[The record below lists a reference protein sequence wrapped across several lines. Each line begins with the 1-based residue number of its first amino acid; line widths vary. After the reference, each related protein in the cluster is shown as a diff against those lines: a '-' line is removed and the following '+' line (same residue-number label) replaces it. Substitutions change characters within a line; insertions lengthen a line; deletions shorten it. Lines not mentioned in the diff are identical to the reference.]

1 MVAQDPRFSEE
12 DQQVL
17 RRFGVEVVERP
28 GAGTFVTARCF
39 LYAPFLEQA
48 VLLGEVLRG
57 KDPGIYLGV
66 GPESMRGW
74 VERLD
79 CVGDYAELV
88 EEFGRGR
95 VVTDLPGDFEF
106 GGAVF
111 EGLSVCWRLVEDEDE
126 EG

>member
-1 MVAQDPRFSEE
+1 MVAQDPRFSET
-12 DQQVL
+12 DRRVL
-17 RRFGVEVVERP
+17 GRFGVEVVERP
-28 GAGTFVTARCF
+28 GAGEFVTASCF

-57 KDPGIYLGV
+57 RDPGIYLGL
-66 GPESMRGW
+66 GPGSMRWW

-79 CVGDYAELV
+79 CVDDYEELV

-106 GGAVF
+106 GGTVF

>member
-1 MVAQDPRFSEE
+1 MVAQDPRFSEA
-12 DQQVL
+12 DRQVL
-17 RRFGVEVVERP
+17 WRFGVEVVERP
-28 GAGTFVTARCF
+28 GAAAFVTANCF

-66 GPESMRGW
+66 GPGAMRWW
-74 VERLD
+74 VESQD
-79 CVGDYAELV
+79 CVGDYVELV

-95 VVTDLPGDFEF
+95 GVTELSGDFEF

-111 EGLSVCWRLVEDEDE
+111 EGLSVCWRLVEDEED
-126 EG
+126 